1 MKSAKVKVT
10 AGVKRPKSLSKA
22 KLGGAKNCWPG
33 YTKKGS
39 KMLNGKVVNNCVK
52 GM

>member
-1 MKSAKVKVT
+1 MAKKKIIEYKGT
-10 AGVKRPKSLSKA
+10 KPKSLSKS

-33 YTKKGS
+33 YTKKGT
-39 KMLNGKVVNNCVK
+39 KVLNGKVVNNCVK